1 MKDYE
6 SFYQSIT
13 QPYLDKR
20 RRQGLLLLNKLLTAI
35 MYLAYP
41 CLLIFLFV
49 TNRHSLMK
57 NIFIPGLSFVGLSL
71 FRHILNS
78 PRPYE
83 CYCIKPLI
91 YKETHGHS
99 FPSRHVFSSAM
110 IAMCYFYQNAFLGI
124 ILLLMT
130 VIEGYIRV
138 VGGVHFIKDVVA
150 GMLIG
155 IGCGLLLWI

>member
-1 MKDYE
+1 
-6 SFYQSIT
+6 
-13 QPYLDKR
+13 
-20 RRQGLLLLNKLLTAI
+20 
-35 MYLAYP
+35 
-41 CLLIFLFV
+41 
-49 TNRHSLMK
+49 
-57 NIFIPGLSFVGLSL
+57 
-71 FRHILNS
+71 
-78 PRPYE
+78 
-83 CYCIKPLI
+83 
-91 YKETHGHS
+91 
-99 FPSRHVFSSAM
+99 M